1 MLNRIVKNDFL
12 KDINNLKGIH
22 PLYKQILNWFGIEPC
37 SDLLW
42 KLTLTRRW
50 LSAEGVWICMIRD
63 ARFWFFTISY
73 CILCCRNRLMVFINS
88 LEESRPRAG
97 LVMTWSRQK
106 GPTLLWLISK
116 CVFANIGDYSPGTES
131 QSRHSNGISGLY
143 LVLMETS
150 DNTEVFTDFSQS
162 LESGFSP

>member
-1 MLNRIVKNDFL
+1 MTFL
-12 KDINNLKGIH
+12 KISITQKGSIH
-22 PLYKQILNWFGIEPC
+22 FTNKYWTDLASSHAQIFYGNW
-37 SDLLW
+37 
-42 KLTLTRRW
+42 RW
-50 LSAEGVWICMIRD
+50 QGGGWVLGVWICMIRD
-63 ARFWFFTISY
+63 AWFWFFTISY